1 MNTSN
6 GNKPRKVIIKTM
18 TVNRGVDD
26 VFNFFENVKNMEI
39 GGAIKSVTKG
49 EDGWWTFEHIV
60 SGNSKIRSRT
70 NREFGNIVGGGIE
83 WNVYVRVVPNQ
94 KGSTTTW
101 TFIRPD
107 RLSDEDFESQLKGY
121 DLEIAGWTRVLNQG

>member
-1 MNTSN
+1 MAGGHLNILFQEN
-6 GNKPRKVIIKTM
+6 LRFEANEQ
-18 TVNRGVDD
+18 GV
-26 VFNFFENVKNMEI
+26 
-39 GGAIKSVTKG
+39 
-49 EDGWWTFEHIV
+49 W
-60 SGNSKIRSRT
+60 NSRP
-70 NREFGNIVGGGIE
+70 NIVGGGIE